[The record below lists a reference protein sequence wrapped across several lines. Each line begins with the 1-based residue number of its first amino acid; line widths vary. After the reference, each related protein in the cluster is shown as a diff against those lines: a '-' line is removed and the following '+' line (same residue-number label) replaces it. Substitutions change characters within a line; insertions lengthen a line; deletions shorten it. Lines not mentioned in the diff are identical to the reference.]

1 MGKFFRSRFFLVTVI
16 VALVVVIVP
25 SVLSAMGLS
34 DYVRGAVE
42 MLAQPFQTA
51 FTWVG
56 DAVAGFGEYF
66 TAVRDLSAENEAL
79 RTQLEAAEDQLY
91 NARLLEEENAW
102 LRDYLGLKR
111 LHTDYRFEEA
121 SIIGRDAGNALTSFT
136 LNRGSLHGIAAGMP
150 VLTDVG
156 IVGVVVETGG
166 TWCRVETLI
175 ETASSVGAYI
185 ERSAQSGVVSG
196 SFELAAEGR
205 CVMSYL
211 PADADIRIGDRVLTS
226 GISSF
231 YPPGLYIGEV
241 TALTPDP
248 YSRTVTAEITPA
260 VELDDLKKVMILT
273 DFDSY
278 TK

>member
-1 MGKFFRSRFFLVTVI
+1 MGKFFRSRFFIVTVI

-25 SVLSAMGLS
+25 TVLSAMGLS
-34 DYVRGAVE
+34 NYVRGALE
-42 MLAQPFQTA
+42 MIAQPFQTA

-56 DAVAGFGEYF
+56 DAVSGFGEYF
-66 TAVRDLSAENEAL
+66 TAVRDLSAENERL
-79 RTQLEAAEDQLY
+79 REQLDAAEDQLY

-111 LHTDYRFEEA
+111 LHTDYQFEEA
-121 SIIGRDAGNALTSFT
+121 SIIGRDAGNAATSFT
-136 LNRGSLHGIAAGMP
+136 LNRGSLHGIEAGMP

-156 IVGVVVETGG
+156 IVGAVVETGA

-196 SFELAAEGR
+196 SFALAAEGR
-205 CVMSYL
+205 CVMDYL
-211 PADADIRIGDRVLTS
+211 PADADIRVGDRILTS
-226 GISSF
+226 GISSI
-231 YPPGLYIGEV
+231 YPPGLYVGEV
-241 TALTPDP
+241 TALTADP
-248 YSRTVTAEITPA
+248 YRRTVTAEITPA
-260 VELDDLKKVMILT
+260 VELGALKKVMILT
-273 DFDSY
+273 GFDSY